1 MKTSN
6 TYKDQIEAF
15 LVKGKNYHNPSFSA
29 KRLAEMVGVSPYKLS
44 RILKR
49 EFGMSY
55 TDIVHAYRIQDAKRY
70 LKDKRLESVS
80 VDDIGAMVG
89 FHNRQS
95 FFEAFRNT
103 TGTTPDK
110 FRNA

>member
-1 MKTSN
+1 MVNPYS
-6 TYKDQIEAF
+6 YKENLYNILIKEKRYQD
-15 LVKGKNYHNPSFSA
+15 PDFSA
-29 KRLAEMVGVSPYKLS
+29 AKLAEILGISPFKLS

-55 TDIVHAYRIQDAKRY
+55 TDMVHAYRIQDAKRY
-70 LKDKRLESVS
+70 LKDKRLESVT

-110 FRNA
+110 YRNA